1 MKINNCGS
9 LAASLDILFFFFV
22 ACASTLSVL
31 CLALSPH
38 ATREESSLNEE
49 PEPAPAVV
57 RGWLLLCDG
66 VIGHVRSVHG
76 HVPHGV
82 VHHGV
87 VHHGVVHHLLTEQPA
102 PAVVRGGWLLLRDGV
117 VGHVRSVHGH
127 VPHGVVHG
135 HVHHGVVHRLVHVQ
149 QPAPAV
155 VRGWLLDGIIGH
167 VRPGHGHVHHGV
179 VHGHVHRGI
188 VHHRLLAGVGPAG
201 KDHEDR
207 HGHCHKKP
215 LHHRHRLLSLSLFLS
230 QCGTR
235 PSLFSSRSH
244 SLPCPCS
251 PCSSIPH

>member
-49 PEPAPAVV
+49 PAPAVV

-76 HVPHGV
+76 HVP
-82 VHHGV
+82 
-87 VHHGVVHHLLTEQPA
+87 HGVVHHLLTEQPA

-117 VGHVRSVHGH
+117 VGHVRSV
-127 VPHGVVHG
+127 
-135 HVHHGVVHRLVHVQ
+135 
-149 QPAPAV
+149 
-155 VRGWLLDGIIGH
+155 
-167 VRPGHGHVHHGV
+167 HGHVHHGV

-215 LHHRHRLLSLSLFLS
+215 LHHRHRLLSLSLS

-244 SLPCPCS
+244 SLPS
-251 PCSSIPH
+251 PC

>member
-135 HVHHGVVHRLVHVQ
+135 HVHHGVVH
-149 QPAPAV
+149 
-155 VRGWLLDGIIGH
+155 
-167 VRPGHGHVHHGV
+167 
-179 VHGHVHRGI
+179 
-188 VHHRLLAGVGPAG
+188 HRLLAGVGPAG

-215 LHHRHRLLSLSLFLS
+215 LHHRHRLLSLSLS
-230 QCGTR
+230 
-235 PSLFSSRSH
+235 FSVWYSSE
-244 SLPCPCS
+244 SFFVALALTAFPC
-251 PCSSIPH
+251 

>member
-49 PEPAPAVV
+49 PE
-57 RGWLLLCDG
+57 
-66 VIGHVRSVHG
+66 
-76 HVPHGV
+76 
-82 VHHGV
+82 
-87 VHHGVVHHLLTEQPA
+87 PA

-167 VRPGHGHVHHGV
+167 VRPVHGHVHHGV

-215 LHHRHRLLSLSLFLS
+215 LHHRHRLLSLS
-230 QCGTR
+230 
-235 PSLFSSRSH
+235 FSVWY
-244 SLPCPCS
+244 
-251 PCSSIPH
+251 SSASFFVALALTAFPM

>member
-135 HVHHGVVHRLVHVQ
+135 HVHHGVVH
-149 QPAPAV
+149 
-155 VRGWLLDGIIGH
+155 
-167 VRPGHGHVHHGV
+167 
-179 VHGHVHRGI
+179 
-188 VHHRLLAGVGPAG
+188 HRLLAGVGPAG

-244 SLPCPCS
+244 SLPCPC
-251 PCSSIPH
+251 